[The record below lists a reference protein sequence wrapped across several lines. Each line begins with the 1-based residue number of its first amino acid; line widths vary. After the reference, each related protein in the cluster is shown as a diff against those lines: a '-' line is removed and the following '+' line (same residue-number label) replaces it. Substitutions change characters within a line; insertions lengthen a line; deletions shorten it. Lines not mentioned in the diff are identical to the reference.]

1 MSSSSESRR
10 KVFKPVVKFPV
21 EDPRQIRSAGFCFVE
36 KEDVLDQ
43 MLDDDA
49 ICRTRVMRADLTA
62 ADNEYKMKCTNY
74 SRRLETDSLRLTKNC
89 RAIEAPQIDQTKKAS
104 IYSRDKTNQQPKE
117 SKYIT
122 LMEGI
127 TKSMD
132 LLDSIDKNM
141 SLMEET
147 KRNKCRR
154 QFEEWNMQV
163 HGSIQVNKSRPDIQ
177 RNIVPNYT

>member
-89 RAIEAPQIDQTKKAS
+89 RASVLA
-104 IYSRDKTNQQPKE
+104 
-117 SKYIT
+117 
-122 LMEGI
+122 
-127 TKSMD
+127 
-132 LLDSIDKNM
+132 
-141 SLMEET
+141 
-147 KRNKCRR
+147 
-154 QFEEWNMQV
+154 
-163 HGSIQVNKSRPDIQ
+163 
-177 RNIVPNYT
+177 